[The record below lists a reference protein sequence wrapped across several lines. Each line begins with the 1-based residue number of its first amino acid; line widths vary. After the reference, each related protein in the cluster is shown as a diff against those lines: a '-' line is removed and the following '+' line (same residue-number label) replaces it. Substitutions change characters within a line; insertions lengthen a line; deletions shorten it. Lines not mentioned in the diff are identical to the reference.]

1 MSLAIAG
8 MGWVTPL
15 GNGVDA
21 VWESLLRGDEAS
33 ATAISEQFGDR
44 SYSAFRV
51 PESAVTGLAHPRL
64 RRASVISRFAATA
77 GLEALQAAGLKV
89 DSQNAGRIALIF
101 AISNGGVIYTKRFY
115 RDVVET
121 GAQSAS
127 PLLFPETV
135 FNAPASHL
143 AAILGVTGTT
153 YTVVGDGAVGLL
165 AIKMA
170 EDVMTDKSLDYCLV
184 VGTEEIDWL
193 LCDAYRRWR
202 LLRSA
207 PPIEPFGKQ
216 KRGMILSE
224 GAGAILLAREG
235 TIIIER
241 AHPGGCYGRRAE
253 AEEILKGILRDL
265 SRVEIDFVISSANGT
280 FIDQAEQGA
289 LEQVIPNAITYAAK
303 PALGE
308 SVGASGLWQVILGA
322 QALRSWGTSAC
333 AARRPSYFVAAF
345 AFTHGSGWRG
355 PGNHLKLWSQSASS
369 RLATGPSLMLRS
381 HCRARNSRRP
391 PYQFFVTYVKSVVR
405 TQPARNCVQRSGTS
419 RQVNFPS
426 AISSHAALGG

>member
-15 GNGVDA
+15 GNGVDP
-21 VWESLLRGDEAS
+21 VWDRLFHGDEAS

-51 PESAVTGLAHPRL
+51 PESALSGLAHPRL
-64 RRASVISRFAATA
+64 RRASVISRFAAAA
-77 GLEALQAAGLKV
+77 GLEALQAGGLKV
-89 DSQNAGRIALIF
+89 DSENAERIALIF

-115 RDVVET
+115 RDVIET

-170 EDVMTDKSLDYCLV
+170 EDVMTDASLDYCLI
-184 VGTEEIDWL
+184 VGTEEVDWL

-207 PPIEPFGKQ
+207 PPIEPFAKQ

-224 GAGAILLAREG
+224 GAGAVLLARDG
-235 TIIIER
+235 PITIEHV
-241 AHPGGCYGRRAE
+241 HPGGSYRKREE
-253 AEEILKGILRDL
+253 AEEIVMQMLRDL
-265 SRVEIDFVISSANGT
+265 GETEIDFVISSANGT
-280 FIDQAEQGA
+280 FIDQAEQKA
-289 LEQVIPNAITYAAK
+289 LEQVLPDAIAYTAK

-308 SVGASGLWQVILGA
+308 SIGASGLWQVILGA
-322 QALRSWGTSAC
+322 KGLRQGELPPVLHADLTIPLRLSLSRMSLAG
-333 AARRPSYFVAAF
+333 ARRAIVLSCGVNQQVA
-345 AFTHGSGWRG
+345 GV
-355 PGNHLKLWSQSASS
+355 
-369 RLATGPSLMLRS
+369 RLAI
-381 HCRARNSRRP
+381 H
-391 PYQFFVTYVKSVVR
+391 
-405 TQPARNCVQRSGTS
+405 
-419 RQVNFPS
+419 
-426 AISSHAALGG
+426 